1 MKRPVALIAATLM
14 AAAGAIF
21 AVAPAAQAASPA
33 AGVVVSPYPTITV
46 VGTVTAGVEMG
57 CLLLTPFTSYPPPG
71 GGYLLIG
78 GDRKVLVPGA
88 RVQVTGVLKPG
99 AISFCMQG
107 YPLEVISAKPL

>member
-1 MKRPVALIAATLM
+1 
-14 AAAGAIF
+14 
-21 AVAPAAQAASPA
+21 
-33 AGVVVSPYPTITV
+33 
-46 VGTVTAGVEMG
+46 MG

-107 YPLEVISAKPL
+107 YPLEVISAKPLSTPRPVPAARGRAWPISREEA